1 MDKKM
6 RKLTEEELTLL
17 QGLQAEFNTLKMNLG
32 DTILQQNQLME
43 QVAEVKGKFQKE
55 EITLMEKYGKNA
67 TINLETGDVTD
78 APIEEAA
85 DLKIEK

>member
-1 MDKKM
+1 MDKNKK
-6 RKLTEEELTLL
+6 KLTEEELTLL

>member
-1 MDKKM
+1 MK
-6 RKLTEEELTLL
+6 KLTEEELTLL
-17 QGLQAEFNTLKMNLG
+17 QELQAEFNTLKMTLG
-32 DTILQQNQLME
+32 DTILQQSQTME
-43 QVAEVKGKFQKE
+43 KITEVKGKFQKE

-78 APIEEAA
+78 APKEEVA

>member
-1 MDKKM
+1 MK
-6 RKLTEEELTLL
+6 KLTEEELTLL

-43 QVAEVKGKFQKE
+43 QVAEVKEKFQKE

-78 APIEEAA
+78 APKEEAA

>member
-1 MDKKM
+1 M

-17 QGLQAEFNTLKMNLG
+17 QELQAEFNTLKMSLG
-32 DTILQQNQLME
+32 DTILQQNQLMDK
-43 QVAEVKGKFQKE
+43 VAEVKEKFQKE

-78 APIEEAA
+78 APKEEVA

>member
-6 RKLTEEELTLL
+6 KKLTEEELTLL

-43 QVAEVKGKFQKE
+43 QVAEVKEKFQKE

-78 APIEEAA
+78 APKEEAA

>member
-17 QGLQAEFNTLKMNLG
+17 QELQAEFNTLKMNLG
-32 DTILQQNQLME
+32 DTILQQNQLMDK
-43 QVAEVKGKFQKE
+43 VAEVKEKFQKE

-78 APIEEAA
+78 APKEEVA

>member
-1 MDKKM
+1 MDKNKK
-6 RKLTEEELTLL
+6 KLTEEELTLL

-32 DTILQQNQLME
+32 DTILQQKQLME

>member
-6 RKLTEEELTLL
+6 KKLTEEELTLL

>member
-1 MDKKM
+1 MEDNIK
-6 RKLTEEELTLL
+6 KLTEEELTLL
-17 QGLQAEFNTLKMNLG
+17 QELQAEFNTLKMSLG

-43 QVAEVKGKFQKE
+43 KVAECKGKFAAE
-55 EITLMEKYGKNA
+55 EVKLMEKYGKNA

-78 APIEEAA
+78 APEEEAA

>member
-1 MDKKM
+1 M

-17 QGLQAEFNTLKMNLG
+17 QGLQAEFNTLKMSLG
-32 DTILQQNQLME
+32 DTILQQNQLMDK
-43 QVAEVKGKFQKE
+43 VAEVKEKFQKE

-78 APIEEAA
+78 APKEEVA